1 MIQKLWLRAFSMR
14 NGSFFRSLV
23 RMMNCVE
30 HGPEHIAF
38 KIERTQ
44 GFALKLRRIAIFQRD
59 CQCLV
64 GISPRKRDPTPKV
77 IESASINPRIKFLTC
92 RKAGCHQIGRKEL
105 GERRCNGDRPRLSAC
120 EIHVRI
126 DCETN
131 SGEEMTIA
139 Y

>member
-1 MIQKLWLRAFSMR
+1 MSY
-14 NGSFFRSLV
+14 SVFFQSGV
-23 RMMNCVE
+23 RMVNCVE

-38 KIERTQ
+38 KLERMQ

-59 CQCLV
+59 CQRLV
-64 GISPRKRDPTPKV
+64 GISPGLSDAAPKI
-77 IESASINPRIKFLTC
+77 IESASINPSIKFFEC
-92 RKAGCHQIGRKEL
+92 RKAGCHQIGRKKL
-105 GERRCNGDRPRLSAC
+105 VERRCDGDRPRLSAC

-131 SGEEMTIA
+131 SREEITIA

>member
-1 MIQKLWLRAFSMR
+1 MR

-23 RMMNCVE
+23 GMMNCVE

-38 KIERTQ
+38 KLKRMQ
-44 GFALKLRRIAIFQRD
+44 GFALKLRSIAIFQRD

-64 GISPRKRDPTPKV
+64 GISPGESDATPKI
-77 IESASINPRIKFLTC
+77 IESASINPRIKFFEC
-92 RKAGCHQIGRKEL
+92 CKAGVHQIGRKKL
-105 GERRCNGDRPRLSAC
+105 GERRCDGDRPRLSAC

-131 SGEEMTIA
+131 SAEQMTIA
-139 Y
+139 P